1 MTQILKSLQLP
12 ITGSTPTTL
21 PLGFGSVYA
30 SSSNKFYFKNSVGT
44 EFDLVTTNGYINTLY
59 YTGSNIGGLAKTYT
73 WSPTFTGLKYIEVC
87 CVGAGGG
94 GGSGRKATTIR
105 NYGGF
110 GGGGGA
116 IVWATFDASILAS
129 SYDIVVG
136 AGGAGGIGQTTNN
149 TNGNNG
155 TNGGTSSFGTLVV
168 ARGGDGGI
176 GGVATGNIT
185 TLGGKA
191 ILCTPAGIPYA
202 INGCNTT
209 VGGALTPGAPTNAGV
224 ATSNIRQSIIFNPVG
239 FINGNDTILSGG
251 GPRAVGFGGGA
262 GGFGGT
268 INGNISDSI
277 ISASRGS
284 NGYQFDTLIIN
295 SGDTGS
301 AGTINGDNATSPTD
315 NMITTLLQFTGST
328 TLYGLGGGGHGGG
341 TGITGNGGN
350 GSPGGLYGAGGGA
363 GGTVFNNTPLSSS
376 GAGASGSSGLV
387 IITEFY

>member
-12 ITGSTPTTL
+12 ITGFTPDT
-21 PLGFGSVYA
+21 PPPGFGTIYA
-30 SSSNKFYFKNSVGT
+30 SSSNKFYFKNPAGT

-59 YTGSNIGGLAKTYT
+59 YTGSNIGGPAKTYI
-73 WSPTFTGLKYIEVC
+73 WSKPPGLKYIEVC

-105 NYGGF
+105 NFGGF

-116 IVWATFDASILAS
+116 IVWATFEASILAG

-155 TNGGTSSFGTLVV
+155 SAGGTSSFGTLVI
-168 ARGGDGGI
+168 ARGGDGGR
-176 GGVATGNIT
+176 GGVTTENIT
-185 TLGGKA
+185 TLGGRA
-191 ILCTPAGIPYA
+191 VLCTPAGTPYA
-202 INGCNTT
+202 INGCHTT
-209 VGGALTPGAPTNAGV
+209 VGGALNPFAPSNTTV
-224 ATSNIRQSIIFNPVG
+224 ALSNTRQSIIFNPLSFLNV
-239 FINGNDTILSGG
+239 NDAIITGG
-251 GPRAVGFGGGA
+251 GPRSIGFGGGA
-262 GGFGGT
+262 GGNGGT
-268 INGNISDSI
+268 YNGNIPEVV
-277 ISASRGS
+277 SASRGS
-284 NGYQFDTLIIN
+284 NGYQFDTLILN

-301 AGTINGDNATSPTD
+301 ASPIDGGNATSPTD

-350 GSPGGLYGAGGGA
+350 GSPGGLYGAGGGG

-387 IITEFY
+387 IIVEFY